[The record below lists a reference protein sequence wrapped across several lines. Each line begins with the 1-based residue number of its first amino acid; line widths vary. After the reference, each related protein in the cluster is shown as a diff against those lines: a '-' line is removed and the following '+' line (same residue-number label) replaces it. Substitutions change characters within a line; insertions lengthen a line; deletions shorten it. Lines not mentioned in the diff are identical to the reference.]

1 MCQTVKLSQQTDLS
15 GCHHV
20 YLFSQ
25 YDPQTIEAFHLVI
38 VCKSLVSTSPHFE
51 NQYRPS
57 QLTVPAGPQKHGQI
71 IFGEMAGTKL
81 GNPYEPL
88 WSSVLTK

>member
-25 YDPQTIEAFHLVI
+25 YDPQTIGAFILVI
-38 VCKSLVSTSPHFE
+38 VCKGLVSPPHTLKTST
-51 NQYRPS
+51 RPS
-57 QLTVPAGPQKHGQI
+57 QLTVPAGPQKLGQI
-71 IFGEMAGTKL
+71 IFSEVAGTKL
-81 GNPYEPL
+81 RNPYEPL

>member
-25 YDPQTIEAFHLVI
+25 YDPQTIGAFILVI
-38 VCKSLVSTSPHFE
+38 VCKGLVSASPHFE
-51 NQYRPS
+51 NQYKAQSADCAS
-57 QLTVPAGPQKHGQI
+57 QQDHRN
-71 IFGEMAGTKL
+71 L
-81 GNPYEPL
+81 GRLY
-88 WSSVLTK
+88 SVRWQEQS

>member
-25 YDPQTIEAFHLVI
+25 YDPQTIGAFILVI
-38 VCKSLVSTSPHFE
+38 VCKGLVSASPHFE
-51 NQYRPS
+51 NQYK
-57 QLTVPAGPQKHGQI
+57 A
-71 IFGEMAGTKL
+71 
-81 GNPYEPL
+81 
-88 WSSVLTK
+88 